1 MQIGGFRV
9 ELQFVADNPNLTFI
23 FFISFTLLAVLGAR
37 FSFYAYRNR
46 QASDLATDARL
57 WDYLVAVGILAVGFA
72 LLGIIEIVTTLRLPI
87 KSSLVLAHVLVLAM
101 AMRVLYRSIVPAD
114 EGDLGTYEKALTRA
128 AVVAVAVVGIGSAL
142 VGRHPF
148 VVAVMGISAGTF
160 AAAGVSFG
168 HRGAAETRVQGTVID
183 TLLRHLLPVLL
194 FGALVPVVDLAT
206 LAGLDRAIVLHVQ
219 VVFVI
224 MTATTLMTA
233 TIKLRQNLA
242 TL

>member
-1 MQIGGFRV
+1 MQVGGIRV

-23 FFISFTLLAVLGAR
+23 FFIALTLLAVLGAR
-37 FSFYAYRNR
+37 FSFYAYLNR
-46 QASDLATDARL
+46 QASDLVTDHQL
-57 WDYLVAVGILAVGFA
+57 WDYLVAVGVLAVAFA
-72 LLGIIEIVTTLRLPI
+72 VLGILEIVSTLQLPV
-87 KSSLVLAHVLVLAM
+87 KSGLLLADVLVLATT
-101 AMRVLYRSIVPAD
+101 MRLLYRSIVPPT
-114 EGDLGTYEKALTRA
+114 ESGLEEYEEPLTQA
-128 AVVAVAVVGIGSAL
+128 AVLAVVVVTLGLAVTGRHIAVVGMMGVSA
-142 VGRHPF
+142 
-148 VVAVMGISAGTF
+148 ITF
-160 AAAGVSFG
+160 ATAGVSFG

-194 FGALVPVVDLAT
+194 FAALVPVVDLAT